1 MGKQSLHD
9 LGIGALHAAQVPA
22 EAVLVQLLMGLFV
35 PEAAGVGADLVR
47 QNDRAAGAAEV
58 GEESGSEPLPKY
70 VALTF
75 DDGPRADTTSVL
87 LEGLQQRGVKVTF
100 FLIGEQIE
108 DNEWLVRWMA
118 ENGHQIGS
126 HTFSHQKLAGSGKD
140 TILQEINKTEVLLSS
155 VLGEGREYWLRPPYG
170 LIDEA
175 GKKLVKTPMVY
186 WSVDPEDWKVLDA
199 DKVSEH
205 VCSHVQDGDIIL
217 LHDFYPTSVEAA
229 LRIVDRLQE
238 EGYEFVTVE
247 ELLRLNGTKAE
258 AGKLY
263 RNAWEE
269 RL

>member
-1 MGKQSLHD
+1 MAKGWDQAFVCLLAAAALSL
-9 LGIGALHAAQVPA
+9 LAAQQGRTAVPA
-22 EAVLVQLLMGLFV
+22 G
-35 PEAAGVGADLVR
+35 
-47 QNDRAAGAAEV
+47 GAAEV

-108 DNEWLVRWMA
+108 GNEWLVRWMA

-155 VLGEGREYWLRPPYG
+155 VLGEGR
-170 LIDEA
+170 DEA

>member
-1 MGKQSLHD
+1 MAKGWYQAFVCLLAAAALSL
-9 LGIGALHAAQVPA
+9 LVAQPGRTAVPA
-22 EAVLVQLLMGLFV
+22 G
-35 PEAAGVGADLVR
+35 
-47 QNDRAAGAAEV
+47 GAAEV

-108 DNEWLVRWMA
+108 GNEWLVRWMA

>member
-1 MGKQSLHD
+1 M
-9 LGIGALHAAQVPA
+9 AQVKSIL
-22 EAVLVQLLMGLFV
+22 LV
-35 PEAAGVGADLVR
+35 GVGG
-47 QNDRAAGAAEV
+47 QG
-58 GEESGSEPLPKY
+58 
-70 VALTF
+70 
-75 DDGPRADTTSVL
+75 
-87 LEGLQQRGVKVTF
+87 
-100 FLIGEQIE
+100 
-108 DNEWLVRWMA
+108 
-118 ENGHQIGS
+118 
-126 HTFSHQKLAGSGKD
+126 
-140 TILQEINKTEVLLSS
+140 TILVSKILTAGLLKAGYD
-155 VLGEGREYWLRPPYG
+155 VNRL
-170 LIDEA
+170 EA